1 MKTKD
6 TMVKI
11 LVAIAVLCLFAGAVA
26 QEAKYDATI
35 GGMRYVS
42 TGPRAVPKTMRGMPL
57 VHTFPSPDGGTR
69 GLTFDGVNLWS
80 ADTGDGTSVNGA
92 KIYKLNPDNGAVEAV
107 FAPPS
112 SRPTGL
118 AWDGTYLWLS
128 DFSAEIIYKLAHG
141 NLGVVSSF
149 PLTGKFPFDLA
160 YHGGTLFATN
170 GNTTTISVIDPV
182 AETFTGTINCS
193 YSGASRP
200 FGMTTADDLGNM
212 ELWVAD
218 DNGHSY
224 NEFSFGT
231 MSWNDQWPSAPSIYP
246 AGMAYDAPSQRLWV
260 ADWSNNEIYVYSDYV
275 EDVEPGDAL
284 PKEFALH
291 QNYPNP
297 FNPSTTIKYSIP
309 VDTQV
314 KIAVYDMLGKE
325 IATLVNER
333 KDIGTY
339 EAMWDASGVPSG
351 IYFCKIVTDQFQEV
365 QKMTLLK

>member
-6 TMVKI
+6 TMIRI
-11 LVAIAVLCLFAGAVA
+11 LVAVAVLCLFTGVVA
-26 QEAKYDATI
+26 QEYDATNPGI
-35 GGMRYVS
+35 REVP
-42 TGPRAVPKTMRGMPL
+42 TGPRVVPKTMRGMPL
-57 VHTFPSPDGGTR
+57 VDTFPTPDNGPR
-69 GLTFDGVNLWS
+69 GLTFDGTHLWITNS
-80 ADTGDGTSVNGA
+80 GDGSPASTNGA
-92 KIYKLNPDNGAVEAV
+92 KIYKLNPDNGAVLAV
-107 FAPPS
+107 FEPPS
-112 SRPTGL
+112 SHPCGL

-128 DFSAEIIYKLAHG
+128 DFSAEMIYKLAHG

-149 PLTGKFPFDLA
+149 PLTGMFPFDLA

-182 AETFTGTINCS
+182 AETFTGTINCT
-193 YSGASRP
+193 YSGANRP
-200 FGMTTADDLGNM
+200 FGLTTADDLGSM

-218 DNGHSY
+218 DGHESY
-224 NEFSFGT
+224 NEFSFGS
-231 MSWNDQWPSAPSIYP
+231 MSWTDQWPSDPAGYP
-246 AGMAYDAPSQRLWV
+246 CGMAYDPVSQRLWV
-260 ADWSNNEIYVYSDYV
+260 SDFWNHEIYVYSDYV
-275 EDVEPGDAL
+275 QDVEPGDAL

-325 IATLVNER
+325 VATLVNER